1 VRGRGSLFP
10 GSQIPSGLQ
19 LCLLYKCRRILQTAD
34 SLLHCLYWEM
44 WQSPGFPDALW
55 FQGAIVGLQSQP
67 EVMLMEVVALFQFFF
82 KA

>member
-1 VRGRGSLFP
+1 
-10 GSQIPSGLQ
+10 
-19 LCLLYKCRRILQTAD
+19 
-34 SLLHCLYWEM
+34 M